1 MTHTHEHG
9 HEHHHSHETT
19 DILSFDEKMVK
30 LLEHWIKHNE
40 DHAVSYRDWA
50 EKAKENN
57 MSDTVSLLEDAADMT
72 IEMNKKFEK
81 ALASIKK

>member
-1 MTHTHEHG
+1 MTHTHKHG
-9 HEHHHSHETT
+9 HGHHHSHEST

-50 EKAKENN
+50 KKAKENN
-57 MSDTVSLLEDAADMT
+57 MSETVSLLEDAADMS

-81 ALASIKK
+81 ALAFIKK

>member
-40 DHAVSYRDWA
+40 DHAISYRDWA
-50 EKAKENN
+50 KKAKENN

-72 IEMNKKFEK
+72 VEMNSKFEK
-81 ALASIKK
+81 ALALMKK